1 MRETS
6 LSRQSV
12 VRQMTIADVRLALR
26 ALPSGQADLVVR
38 QATQLSEIL
47 QVDLSATLL
56 LIAKTSAFV
65 AESRRFET

>member
-12 VRQMTIADVRLALR
+12 VRQMTIADVRLALG

-38 QATQLSEIL
+38 QATRLSEIL